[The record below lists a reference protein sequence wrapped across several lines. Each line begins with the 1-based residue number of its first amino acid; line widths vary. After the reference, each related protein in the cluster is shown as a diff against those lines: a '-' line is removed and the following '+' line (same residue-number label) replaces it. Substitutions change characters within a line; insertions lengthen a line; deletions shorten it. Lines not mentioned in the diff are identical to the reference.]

1 MSSNK
6 QQESQ
11 TQLTRYNAQL
21 PTNSMQEIAVA
32 GDLLA
37 RSGMFGVKNAA
48 AGFVVV
54 ATCHQQGISLMEFH
68 RTYHIVEGRPSMR
81 ADAMLAEFRKAGGR
95 YKIVENSQTR
105 AAAEVTFEG
114 QKLMF
119 EYTIEDAMRTG
130 DCLRGDGKVK
140 EIWTKRPEDM
150 LWARLVSRFVR
161 RLCPEINAGV
171 YTPEEVRDFDD
182 TPHHATAAAPIS
194 ADEAARR
201 AKVVTPEFVAPAQ
214 TTAAEGVDITDPSV
228 CPIGGEGYAGR
239 AWDEFENDEL
249 TAALESENPA
259 MTIEHRKAIW
269 LVVKQREEK
278 QGDQ

>member
-1 MSSNK
+1 MSNNK
-6 QQESQ
+6 QQDQS

-21 PTNSMQEIAVA
+21 PTNSMQEIATA
-32 GDLLA
+32 GELLA
-37 RSGMFGVKNAA
+37 QSGMFGVKNAA

-81 ADAMLAEFRKAGGR
+81 ADAMLADFRKAGGR

-114 QKLMF
+114 QTLTF
-119 EYTIEDAMRTG
+119 EYTMDDARRTG

-140 EIWTKRPEDM
+140 EIWNKRPEDM

-161 RLCPEINAGV
+161 RLCPEINAGA
-171 YTPEEVRDFDD
+171 YTPEEVQDFDD
-182 TPHHATAAAPIS
+182 APHRATAAAVPIS

-201 AKVVTPEFVAPAQ
+201 AKVVTPEFVAPEQ
-214 TTAAEGVDITDPSV
+214 TTTAEGVDIADPSV
-228 CPIGGEGYAGR
+228 CPIGGEGYAGKP
-239 AWDEFENDEL
+239 WDMFTVDEL
-249 TAALESENPA
+249 TAALECADPA
-259 MTIEHRKAIW
+259 LTDAHKEAIKEEIRRA
-269 LVVKQREEK
+269 KQEE
-278 QGDQ
+278 QQ